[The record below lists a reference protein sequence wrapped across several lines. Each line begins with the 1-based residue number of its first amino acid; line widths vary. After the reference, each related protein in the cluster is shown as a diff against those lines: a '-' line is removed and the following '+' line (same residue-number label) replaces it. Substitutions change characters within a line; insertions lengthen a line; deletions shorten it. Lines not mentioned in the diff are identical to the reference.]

1 GGEQLQVEPAQ
12 GAERHD
18 LEHRVDRHQYRG
30 GLPVPARQVVPD
42 EHHRDAPGES
52 HDDQPGTKLGRSGK
66 KIHANANM
74 NAGPRIQFKISDSVR
89 SLRSPVT
96 LWVSS

>member
-1 GGEQLQVEPAQ
+1 MNTIAM
-12 GAERHD
+12 
-18 LEHRVDRHQYRG
+18 HRASPTMIN
-30 GLPVPARQVVPD
+30 PVRN
-42 EHHRDAPGES
+42 S
-52 HDDQPGTKLGRSGK
+52 GRSGK